1 MHDLF
6 TQMEVVEGVTVIR
19 ISGTLCVEGLLE
31 VSNSGFYGLTRQAIW
46 DHRGASLKDL
56 NRDKYVQLSRES
68 TATQHQRRTQSVAIV
83 LNNETDLRHFRFYTL
98 VSARESGHRT
108 RQFLT
113 CSIRDAW
120 AWLRSVEHVET
131 WETVDH
137 DVPMRVV

>member
-1 MHDLF
+1 MYDLF
-6 TQMEVVEGVTVIR
+6 TRMEVTDGVTVI
-19 ISGTLCVEGLLE
+19 SVNGTLSVEGLLE
-31 VSNSGFYGLTRQAIW
+31 ITDSGFYGLTRQAIW
-46 DHRGASLKDL
+46 DHRDASLKDL

-68 TATQHQRRTQSVAIV
+68 TATQYRRRTQSVAIV

-113 CSIRDAW
+113 CSIQDAW
-120 AWLRSVEHVET
+120 AWLKSVEHIEN